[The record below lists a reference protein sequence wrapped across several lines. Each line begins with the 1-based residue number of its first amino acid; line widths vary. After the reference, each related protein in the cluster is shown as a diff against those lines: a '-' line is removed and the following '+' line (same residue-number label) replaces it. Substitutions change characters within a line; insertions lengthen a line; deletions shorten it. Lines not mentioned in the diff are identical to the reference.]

1 MAGLPKSEASSPDHA
16 RPKQR
21 RSNVD
26 RVAETRGVLLA
37 AASLLFGR
45 EGYDATST
53 NAILTA
59 AGLTRGA
66 LYHHFPDKR
75 ALFLAV
81 AERLDAE
88 IAGMVADRIAS
99 IPDRGQ
105 RLRQG
110 VRLYL
115 LAMAEAPTAR
125 ILLIDAPAVLGL
137 AAWRQLSGRLWVRY
151 LDGLLPEPL
160 SDPLTAELIGALI
173 DRAALALSD
182 RPEPERAQALQTVD
196 DLLGRLTG
204 GEPLRST

>member
-1 MAGLPKSEASSPDHA
+1 MAGRPRLEARSPDPA
-16 RPKQR
+16 RPKPR

-53 NAILTA
+53 NAILTT

-88 IAGMVADRIAS
+88 IAGMVADRIAA

-204 GEPLRST
+204 G